1 LKVCIL
7 SAFEDSLSKDT
18 GYSVRMYNL
27 AKDLAKLGHEV
38 HFIMPNY
45 EVGYNRFEGI
55 NVYYV
60 KGFLP
65 RKILVFLSILL
76 GVAKT
81 SSLYFY
87 DPVFI
92 FKISK
97 IIRGADIVQIEQ
109 QSAGGIIVPIIAK
122 VWKKTIIVD
131 CHDVFQALRI
141 KHTNKIRRVIETFLE
156 TITYRFADFFITVS
170 DHEKKVLVSYGIK
183 NNKIEVIP
191 NGVDTEHFS
200 GCSRIDSHLVKL
212 RYGLENFKV
221 VVFVGNMEYLPNKEA
236 AELIVSTIA
245 PKVLEK
251 VHNVKFLVIGRYPPN
266 FNVNATNIIF
276 TGVVDDVAKFLMAS
290 DLAIAPLL
298 HGSGTRLK
306 VLEYFSAGLPVI
318 STSVGVEGLDVR
330 NSVDVILEDDVNN
343 FASKIIELLEDED
356 KRAKI
361 GNSARLLAL
370 EKYDWFTIT
379 GKLDTILEAALNFE
393 LKCKMG
399 AF

>member
-1 LKVCIL
+1 VKVCIL
-7 SAFEDSLSKDT
+7 SSFEDSLSKDT

-27 AKDLAKLGHEV
+27 AKGLAKLGHEV
-38 HFIMPNY
+38 HFVMPNY
-45 EVGYNRFEGI
+45 GVGYNRFGGI

-60 KGFLP
+60 RGFLP
-65 RKILVFLSILL
+65 REILAFLSMLL

-87 DPVFI
+87 DPIFVF
-92 FKISK
+92 KVSK

-141 KHTNKIRRVIETFLE
+141 KHVNRIRRVIETFLE

-170 DHEKKVLVSYGIK
+170 DNEKKVLVSYGIE
-183 NNKIEVIP
+183 NNRIEVIP

-200 GCSRIDSHLVKL
+200 DCSRIDSRLVKR

-236 AELIVSTIA
+236 AELVVSTIA
-245 PKVLEK
+245 PKVVDK
-251 VHNVKFLVIGRYPPN
+251 VHDVKFLIIGRHQQD
-266 FNVNATNIIF
+266 FNVNSPNIFF
-276 TGVVDDVAKFLMAS
+276 TGVVDDVAKLLIPS

-306 VLEYFSAGLPVI
+306 VVEYFSAGLPVI
-318 STSVGVEGLDVR
+318 STTIGVEGLDVC
-330 NSVDVILEDDVNN
+330 NGVDVIIEDDVNN

-356 KRAKI
+356 RRTKI
-361 GNSARLLAL
+361 GSSARLLAL
-370 EKYDWFTIT
+370 EKYDWRTIT
-379 GKLDTILEAALNFE
+379 EKLDTFLRVVLNF
-393 LKCKMG
+393 
-399 AF
+399 

>member
-1 LKVCIL
+1 MKVCIL
-7 SAFEDSLSKDT
+7 SSFEDSLSKDT

-27 AKDLAKLGHEV
+27 AKGLAKLGHEV

-45 EVGYNRFEGI
+45 EVSYNRFEGM

-65 RKILVFLSILL
+65 RKILDFLSMLL

-87 DPVFI
+87 DPIFI
-92 FKISK
+92 LRIGK

-109 QSAGGIIVPIIAK
+109 QTAGGIIVPIIAK
-122 VWKKTIIVD
+122 VWKKTINVD

-141 KHTNKIRRVIETFLE
+141 KHANRIRRIIETFLE

-170 DHEKKVLVSYGIK
+170 DNEKKVLVSYGIE
-183 NNKIEVIP
+183 NTKIEVIP

-200 GCSRIDSHLVKL
+200 VCSSTDSHLVKL

-236 AELIVSTIA
+236 AELIVSAIA
-245 PKVLEK
+245 PKVMK
-251 VHNVKFLVIGRYPPN
+251 KMRNVKFLIIGRHPQD
-266 FNVNATNIIF
+266 FNANPRNIIF
-276 TGVVDDVAKFLMAS
+276 TGVVDDVAKFLLAS
-290 DLAIAPLL
+290 NLAIAPLL

-318 STSVGVEGLDVR
+318 STTVGVEGLDVR
-330 NSVDVILEDDVNN
+330 NGVDVIIEDDVNN
-343 FASKIIELLEDED
+343 FASKIIDLLGDDD
-356 KRAKI
+356 KRAKMR
-361 GNSARLLAL
+361 NSARLLAS
-370 EKYDWFTIT
+370 EKYGWLTIT
-379 GKLDTILEAALNFE
+379 KKLDTVLGE
-393 LKCKMG
+393 L
-399 AF
+399 

>member
-1 LKVCIL
+1 MKVCIL
-7 SAFEDSLSKDT
+7 SSFEDSLSKDT

-27 AKDLAKLGHEV
+27 AKGLAKLGHEV
-38 HFIMPNY
+38 HFVMPNY
-45 EVGYNRFEGI
+45 GVGYNRFGGI

-60 KGFLP
+60 RGFLP
-65 RKILVFLSILL
+65 REILAFLSMLL

-87 DPVFI
+87 DPIFVF
-92 FKISK
+92 KVSK

-141 KHTNKIRRVIETFLE
+141 KHVNRIRRVIETFLE

-170 DHEKKVLVSYGIK
+170 DNEKKVLVSYGIE
-183 NNKIEVIP
+183 NNRIEVIP

-200 GCSRIDSHLVKL
+200 DCSRIDSRLVKR

-236 AELIVSTIA
+236 AELVVSTIA
-245 PKVLEK
+245 PKVVDK
-251 VHNVKFLVIGRYPPN
+251 VHDVKFLIIGRHQQD
-266 FNVNATNIIF
+266 FNVNSPNIFF
-276 TGVVDDVAKFLMAS
+276 TGVVDDVAKLLIPS

-306 VLEYFSAGLPVI
+306 VVEYFSAGLPVI
-318 STSVGVEGLDVR
+318 STTIGVEGLDVC
-330 NSVDVILEDDVNN
+330 NGVDVIIEDDVNN

-356 KRAKI
+356 RRTKI
-361 GNSARLLAL
+361 GSSARLLAL
-370 EKYDWFTIT
+370 EKYDWRTIT
-379 GKLDTILEAALNFE
+379 EKLDTFLRVVLNF
-393 LKCKMG
+393 
-399 AF
+399 

>member
-1 LKVCIL
+1 VKVCIL
-7 SAFEDSLSKDT
+7 SSFEDSLSKDT

-27 AKDLAKLGHEV
+27 AKGLAKLGHEV
-38 HFIMPNY
+38 HFVMPNY
-45 EVGYNRFEGI
+45 GVGYNRFGGI

-60 KGFLP
+60 RGFLP
-65 RKILVFLSILL
+65 REILAFLSMLL

-87 DPVFI
+87 DPIFI
-92 FKISK
+92 FKVSK

-141 KHTNKIRRVIETFLE
+141 KHVNRIRRVIETFLE

-170 DHEKKVLVSYGIK
+170 DNEKKVLVSYGIE
-183 NNKIEVIP
+183 NNRIEVIP

-200 GCSRIDSHLVKL
+200 DCSRIDSRLVKR

-245 PKVLEK
+245 PKVVDK
-251 VHNVKFLVIGRYPPN
+251 VHDVKFLIIGRHQQN
-266 FNVNATNIIF
+266 FNVNSPNIFF
-276 TGVVDDVAKFLMAS
+276 TGVVDDVAKLLIPS

-306 VLEYFSAGLPVI
+306 VVEYFSAGLPVI
-318 STSVGVEGLDVR
+318 STTVGVEGLDVC
-330 NSVDVILEDDVNN
+330 NGVDVIIEDDMDN

-356 KRAKI
+356 RRTKI
-361 GNSARLLAL
+361 GSSARLLAL

-379 GKLDTILEAALNFE
+379 KKLDTFLEGSSEF
-393 LKCKMG
+393 
-399 AF
+399 

>member
-1 LKVCIL
+1 VKVCIL
-7 SAFEDSLSKDT
+7 SSFEDSLSKDT
-18 GYSVRMYNL
+18 GYSIRMYNL
-27 AKDLAKLGHEV
+27 AKGLAKLGHKV
-38 HFIMPNY
+38 RFIMPSY
-45 EVGYNRFEGI
+45 EVGYNRFEGMD
-55 NVYYV
+55 VYYV

-65 RKILVFLSILL
+65 RKILNFLSMLL

-87 DPVFI
+87 DPVSI
-92 FKISK
+92 LRIGK
-97 IIRGADIVQIEQ
+97 IIRGADVVQIEQ
-109 QSAGGIIVPIIAK
+109 QTAGGIIVPIIAK
-122 VWKKTIIVD
+122 VWKKTIIAD

-141 KHTNKIRRVIETFLE
+141 KHANKIRRVIETFLE
-156 TITYRFADFFITVS
+156 AITYRFADFFITVS
-170 DHEKKVLVSYGIK
+170 DYERKVLVSYGIE
-183 NNKIEVIP
+183 NTRIEVIP
-191 NGVDTEHFS
+191 NGVDTEHFRD
-200 GCSRIDSHLVKL
+200 CSCIDSRLVKR

-245 PKVLEK
+245 PKVLKK
-251 VHNVKFLVIGRYPPN
+251 VHDVKFLVIGRYPPN
-266 FNVNATNIIF
+266 FNVNAPNIFF
-276 TGVVDDVAKFLMAS
+276 TGVVDDVAKFLIAS

-306 VLEYFSAGLPVI
+306 VVEYFSAGLPVI

-330 NSVDVILEDDVNN
+330 NSVDVIIEDDVNN

-361 GNSARLLAL
+361 GNSARSLAL

-379 GKLDTILEAALNFE
+379 EKLDTVLGE
-393 LKCKMG
+393 L
-399 AF
+399 

>member
-1 LKVCIL
+1 MKVCIL

-27 AKDLAKLGHEV
+27 AKGLAKLGHEV

-45 EVGYNRFEGI
+45 GVGYNRFEGI
-55 NVYYV
+55 NVYCV
-60 KGFLP
+60 RGFLP
-65 RKILVFLSILL
+65 RKILDFLSMLL
-76 GVAKT
+76 GVAKP

-87 DPVFI
+87 DPVFV
-92 FKISK
+92 FKVSK

-141 KHTNKIRRVIETFLE
+141 KHANRIRRVIETFLE

-170 DHEKKVLVSYGIK
+170 DNEKKVLVSYGIE
-183 NNKIEVIP
+183 NTRIEVIP

-200 GCSRIDSHLVKL
+200 DCSRIDSRLVKR
-212 RYGLENFKV
+212 RYILENFKV

-245 PKVLEK
+245 PKVIEK
-251 VHNVKFLVIGRYPPN
+251 VHDVKFLIIGRHQQN
-266 FNVNATNIIF
+266 FNVNSPNIFF
-276 TGVVDDVAKFLMAS
+276 TGVVDDVTKLLIPS

-306 VLEYFSAGLPVI
+306 VVEYFSAGLPVI
-318 STSVGVEGLDVR
+318 STTVGVEGLDVC
-330 NSVDVILEDDVNN
+330 NGVDVIIEDDVNN

-356 KRAKI
+356 RRTRI
-361 GNSARLLAL
+361 GSSARLLAM
-370 EKYDWFTIT
+370 EKYDWRTIT
-379 GKLDTILEAALNFE
+379 EKLDTFLRVALNF
-393 LKCKMG
+393 
-399 AF
+399 

>member
-1 LKVCIL
+1 VKVCIL
-7 SAFEDSLSKDT
+7 SSFEDSLSKDT

-27 AKDLAKLGHEV
+27 AKGLAKLGHEV
-38 HFIMPNY
+38 HFVMPNY
-45 EVGYNRFEGI
+45 GVGYNRFGGI

-60 KGFLP
+60 RGFLP
-65 RKILVFLSILL
+65 REILAFLSMLL

-87 DPVFI
+87 DPIFVF
-92 FKISK
+92 KVSK

-141 KHTNKIRRVIETFLE
+141 KHVNRIRRVIETFLE

-170 DHEKKVLVSYGIK
+170 DNEKKVLVSYGIE
-183 NNKIEVIP
+183 NNRIEVIP

-200 GCSRIDSHLVKL
+200 DCSRIDSRLVKR

-236 AELIVSTIA
+236 AELVVSTIA
-245 PKVLEK
+245 PKVVDK
-251 VHNVKFLVIGRYPPN
+251 VHDVKFLIIGRHQQD
-266 FNVNATNIIF
+266 FNVNSPNIFF
-276 TGVVDDVAKFLMAS
+276 TGVVDDVAKLLIPS

-306 VLEYFSAGLPVI
+306 VVEYFSAGLPVI
-318 STSVGVEGLDVR
+318 STTIGVEGLDVC
-330 NSVDVILEDDVNN
+330 NGVDVIIEDDVNN

-356 KRAKI
+356 RRTKI
-361 GNSARLLAL
+361 GSSARLLAL

-379 GKLDTILEAALNFE
+379 KKLDTFLEGSSEF
-393 LKCKMG
+393 
-399 AF
+399 

>member
-1 LKVCIL
+1 MKVCIL
-7 SAFEDSLSKDT
+7 SSFEDSLSKDT
-18 GYSVRMYNL
+18 GYSIRMYNL
-27 AKDLAKLGHEV
+27 AKGLVKLGHEV

-45 EVGYNRFEGI
+45 EVGYSRSEGM

-60 KGFLP
+60 KGFLH
-65 RKILVFLSILL
+65 RKILGFLSMLL
-76 GVAKT
+76 GIAKT

-92 FKISK
+92 LKVSK
-97 IIRGADIVQIEQ
+97 IIHGADVVQIEQ

-122 VWKKTIIVD
+122 VWKKTIIAD

-141 KHTNKIRRVIETFLE
+141 KHTNKIRRIVETFFE
-156 TITYRFADFFITVS
+156 AITYRFADFFITVS
-170 DHEKKVLVSYGIK
+170 DNEKKMLVSYGIR
-183 NNKIEVIP
+183 NTKIEVIP
-191 NGVDTEHFS
+191 NGVDTERFS
-200 GCSRIDSHLVKL
+200 DCSRIDSRLVK
-212 RYGLENFKV
+212 RRHGLENFKV
-221 VVFVGNMEYLPNKEA
+221 VVFVGNIEYLPNKEA

-251 VHNVKFLVIGRYPPN
+251 VHDVKFLVIGRYPRN
-266 FNVNATNIIF
+266 FNVKAPNIIF
-276 TGVVDDVAKFLMAS
+276 TGIVDDVAKFLIAS

-330 NSVDVILEDDVNN
+330 NSVDVIIEDDVNN
-343 FASKIIELLEDED
+343 FASKIIELLEDKD

>member
-1 LKVCIL
+1 VKVCIL
-7 SAFEDSLSKDT
+7 SSFEDSLSKDT

-27 AKDLAKLGHEV
+27 AKGLAKHGHEV

-45 EVGYNRFEGI
+45 RVGYNRFEGM

-65 RKILVFLSILL
+65 RKILDFLSMLL

-92 FKISK
+92 LKVSK

-122 VWKKTIIVD
+122 VWKKTVIGD

-141 KHTNKIRRVIETFLE
+141 KHANRIRRVIETFFE
-156 TITYRFADFFITVS
+156 TITYRFANFFITVS
-170 DHEKKVLVSYGIK
+170 DNEKKILVSYGIE
-183 NNKIEVIP
+183 NTRIEVVP
-191 NGVDTEHFS
+191 NGVDTERFS
-200 GCSRIDSHLVKL
+200 DCSRTDSRLVK
-212 RYGLENFKV
+212 RRCGLENFKV

-245 PKVLEK
+245 PKVIEK
-251 VHNVKFLVIGRYPPN
+251 VHDVKFLIIGRHQQN
-266 FNVNATNIIF
+266 FNVNSPNIFF
-276 TGVVDDVAKFLMAS
+276 TGVVDDVAKLLIAS

-306 VLEYFSAGLPVI
+306 VVEYFSTGLPVI
-318 STSVGVEGLDVR
+318 STTVGVEGLDVC
-330 NSVDVILEDDVNN
+330 NGVDVIIEDDVNN

-361 GNSARLLAL
+361 GSSARLLAL

-379 GKLDTILEAALNFE
+379 KKLDTFLGGSSEF
-393 LKCKMG
+393 
-399 AF
+399 